1 MSDVPVFEQL
11 LRIDWCCVSVLRG
24 IVCGTKDLQAERNT
38 QKLFF
43 L

>member
-1 MSDVPVFEQL
+1 MCPFSSNF
-11 LRIDWCCVSVLRG
+11 RIDWCCVSVLRG
-24 IVCGTKDLQAERNT
+24 IVCGMKDLQAERNT